1 MYNYY
6 KKILE
11 AAMKLFSCSD
21 YPIEVHG
28 LVNFQKSGSFER
40 LPEEIMQ
47 KLPNLRQFGSRST
60 GGRITFKTDTKKL
73 YLKLVSKTFIRDVGT
88 TQIGSSGIDV
98 YIGDRK
104 KGIFIGSVYPTGA
117 KNTDPLNSESTF
129 SLPGEITDV
138 TVFMPKNEI
147 IENIFIGIDD
157 DASLFSPTPYVNEL
171 PVVFYGSSITE
182 GGSAGRCGNAYT
194 AFLSRHL
201 NMDYI
206 NFGFSGSAKGETE
219 MAEYIASLPMSVFVL
234 DYDHNAPDEKFLE
247 NTHERFFKT
256 VREKNPYLPIIIM
269 TMPDYMYDE
278 AACEKRTAVIRKTY
292 ENAIENGDKNVYFID
307 GKTFF
312 GDDDVFACT
321 VDKIHPNDLGCYR
334 MAKVIEKTLSPLIE
348 KIGR

>member
-1 MYNYY
+1 
-6 KKILE
+6 
-11 AAMKLFSCSD
+11 
-21 YPIEVHG
+21 
-28 LVNFQKSGSFER
+28 
-40 LPEEIMQ
+40 
-47 KLPNLRQFGSRST
+47 
-60 GGRITFKTDTKKL
+60 
-73 YLKLVSKTFIRDVGT
+73 
-88 TQIGSSGIDV
+88 
-98 YIGDRK
+98 
-104 KGIFIGSVYPTGA
+104 
-117 KNTDPLNSESTF
+117 
-129 SLPGEITDV
+129 
-138 TVFMPKNEI
+138 
-147 IENIFIGIDD
+147 
-157 DASLFSPTPYVNEL
+157 
-171 PVVFYGSSITE
+171 
-182 GGSAGRCGNAYT
+182 
-194 AFLSRHL
+194 
-201 NMDYI
+201 MDYI

-278 AACEKRTAVIRKTY
+278 ASCEKRTAVIRKTY

-307 GKTFF
+307 GKAFF